1 MSLRKMEIVGNRDK
15 TYNGKGA
22 NRMKTKFYLALLLIM
37 TSVFKLE
44 AQVANPQTGVV
55 LQNQIDVKTPAP
67 GALANTP
74 VGNLNAF
81 QKGQLFYNAVPQ
93 TPAIGTSLKIIDS
106 KKDTDYL
113 IKTYKLKTAGISDEV
128 AQFLRT
134 VITKEQG
141 KVEVSENP
149 KTKDVYILVTAPVY
163 QFPYVEEAI
172 AALDK
177 EGTSYYEDGT
187 KIGTYKAKNR
197 LASDLNN
204 LLTSALA
211 GKGAISYADNT
222 VNKIYYQDA
231 PSYYDATMAYFKEFD
246 VPPEQVRIEAQIVE
260 IELND
265 DFNFGMQLDAWKEA
279 LPENVDLSFDFRKAE
294 NMAENG
300 LAVGEWGKY
309 AASSLNLQGIRPKAA
324 ANIINYMVRKGFG
337 KVLSSPT
344 VVALNGQQ
352 ATIASLD
359 TMSYQAYSSPTDKL
373 SKQASVGV
381 SLSITPTIASE
392 TITLAINA
400 AVNSLVGWGNDSSP
414 IINTRTTMA
423 NIVLKDGEIF
433 TLSGLRKD
441 TIAKSDD
448 GVPVLRS
455 IPLLGYAFRHEIDVK
470 KSSEIVVILTPHK
483 VTPENTTTEKDKNKV
498 KDVQDE
504 INLEKSGI
512 DKFVDRVILN
522 K

>member
-1 MSLRKMEIVGNRDK
+1 M
-15 TYNGKGA
+15 A
-22 NRMKTKFYLALLLIM
+22 
-37 TSVFKLE
+37 SVFTLE
-44 AQVANPQTGVV
+44 AQVVNTPQNGVAI
-55 LQNQIDVKTPAP
+55 QNQIDVKTPTPAT
-67 GALANTP
+67 LANTP
-74 VGNLNAF
+74 VGTLDAF
-81 QKGQLFYNAVPQ
+81 KKGQLFYNAVPQ

-113 IKTYKLKTAGISDEV
+113 IKTYKLKTKGIADEI
-128 AQFLRT
+128 AQYLRT
-134 VITKEQG
+134 AVTKEQG
-141 KVEVSENP
+141 KVEVSTND
-149 KTKDVYILVTAPVY
+149 KTGDEFILVTAPVY
-163 QFPYVEEAI
+163 QFSYVEESI
-172 AALDK
+172 AALDH
-177 EGTSYYEDGT
+177 EGTMYYNDGT
-187 KIGTYKAKNR
+187 KLGVYVPKNR

-204 LLTSALA
+204 LAVAALV
-211 GKGAISYADNT
+211 GKGAITYADNV

-231 PSYYDATMAYFKEFD
+231 PSYYDGTFAIFKDFD
-246 VPPEQVRIEAQIVE
+246 VPPEQLRIEAQIVE
-260 IELND
+260 LEHND

-279 LPENVDLSFDFRKAE
+279 LPENVDMSFDFEKSKNAVSGV
-294 NMAENG
+294 NPDKWAT
-300 LAVGEWGKY
+300 LA
-309 AASSLNLQGIRPKAA
+309 AQSINLQGIRPKAA
-324 ANIINYMVRKGFG
+324 ANIINYMVRKGYG

-359 TMSYQAYSSPTDKL
+359 TLSYQAYTSPTDKL
-373 SKQASVGV
+373 AKQASIGV

-414 IINTRTTMA
+414 IINTRTTTA

-441 TIAKSDD
+441 TIAKGDD

-470 KSSEIVVILTPHK
+470 KTSEIVVILTPHK
-483 VTPENTTTEKDKNKV
+483 VTPENATAEKDKGMV
-498 KDVQDE
+498 KNVQDE
-504 INLEKSGI
+504 IQTEKSGI

>member
-1 MSLRKMEIVGNRDK
+1 
-15 TYNGKGA
+15 
-22 NRMKTKFYLALLLIM
+22 MKLKIYSALLIM
-37 TSVFKLE
+37 ASVFTLE
-44 AQVANPQTGVV
+44 AQVATTQNGVV

-67 GALANTP
+67 ATLANTP
-74 VGNLNAF
+74 VGSLDAF

-113 IKTYKLKTAGISDEV
+113 IKTYKLKTKGIADEV
-128 AQFLRT
+128 AQYLRT
-134 VITKEQG
+134 VVTKEQG
-141 KVEVSENP
+141 KVEVSVNE
-149 KTKDVYILVTAPVY
+149 KSGEEFVLVTAPIY
-163 QFPYVEEAI
+163 QFRYVEESI
-172 AALDK
+172 ASLDN
-177 EGTSYYEDGT
+177 EGTSYYNDGT
-187 KIGTYKAKNR
+187 KLGVYVPKNR

-204 LLTSALA
+204 LAVTALA
-211 GKGAISYADNT
+211 SKGAISYADNT

-231 PSYYDATMAYFKEFD
+231 PSYYDGTLAIFNDFD
-246 VPPEQVRIEAQIVE
+246 VPPQQLRIEAQIVE
-260 IELND
+260 LEHND

-279 LPENVDLSFDFRKAE
+279 LPENVDMSFDFEKSKNTALSS
-294 NMAENG
+294 NPDAWAKMA
-300 LAVGEWGKY
+300 AQ
-309 AASSLNLQGIRPKAA
+309 SINLQGIRPKAA
-324 ANIINYMVRKGFG
+324 ANIINYMVRKGYG

-359 TMSYQAYSSPTDKL
+359 TLSYQSYSSPTDKL
-373 SKQASVGV
+373 AKQASVGV

-414 IINTRTTMA
+414 IINTRTTTA
-423 NIVLKDGEIF
+423 NIVLRDGEVF

-448 GVPVLRS
+448 GVPFLRS

-470 KSSEIVVILTPHK
+470 KTSEIVVILTPHK
-483 VTPENTTTEKDKNKV
+483 VTPENAAAEKDKNLV

-504 INLEKSGI
+504 IQTEKSGM
-512 DKFVDRVILN
+512 DKFVDRAILN